1 MGRMP
6 SFERSAVIDAA
17 RDVFW
22 RRGYAEAGI
31 TELEEATGLTRSSI
45 YNAFGSKRGLFD
57 AVLAAYLDDVVRT
70 RLRPLGG
77 GDPGALESYV
87 AEMRDAIA
95 ADTPRAR
102 LGCLLLN
109 AGSSSL
115 ASDDAEVRALVSGY
129 AAEMRAAIRAAVAD
143 RRPDL
148 TPDAVDALA
157 AVCASLVVA
166 GLTLARA
173 DRDAALVTLA
183 SIPTTLHSWGS
194 APA

>member
-6 SFERSAVIDAA
+6 TFDRRAVVDAA

-22 RRGYAEAGI
+22 QHGYAETGI
-31 TELEEATGLTRSSI
+31 AELEDATGLTRSSL

-57 AVLAAYLDDVVRT
+57 AVLAGYLDDVVRT

-77 GDPGALESYV
+77 GDPGALEAYV
-87 AEMRDAIA
+87 EQMRAAIA
-95 ADTPRAR
+95 ADSPRAR

-109 AGSSSL
+109 AGASPL
-115 ASDDAEVRALVSGY
+115 ASDDDDVRALVSGY

-148 TPDAVDALA
+148 SPDAVDALA
-157 AVCASLVVA
+157 GVCASLVVA
-166 GLTLARA
+166 ALTLARA
-173 DRDAALVTLA
+173 DRDAAVATLA
-183 SIPTTLHSWGS
+183 SVPTTLESWR
-194 APA
+194 

>member
-6 SFERSAVIDAA
+6 SFERSTVVDAA

-31 TELEEATGLTRSSI
+31 AELEDATGLTRSSL

-77 GDPGALESYV
+77 GDPGALEAYV
-87 AEMRDAIA
+87 AEMIDGIA

-109 AGSSSL
+109 AGSSPL
-115 ASDDAEVRALVSGY
+115 ATDDAEVRTLVSDY

-173 DRDAALVTLA
+173 DRDAALGTLA
-183 SIPTTLHSWGS
+183 SIPATLESWGRG
-194 APA
+194 

>member
-6 SFERSAVIDAA
+6 TFDRRAVVDAA

-22 RRGYAEAGI
+22 RRGYAETGI
-31 TELEEATGLTRSSI
+31 AELEESTGLTRSSI

-57 AVLAAYLDDVVRT
+57 AVLAAYLDDIVRA

-77 GDPGALESYV
+77 GDPGALEAYV
-87 AEMRDAIA
+87 DEMSAAIA
-95 ADTPRAR
+95 ADSPRAR
-102 LGCLLLN
+102 FGCLLLN
-109 AGSSSL
+109 AGSSPL
-115 ASDDAEVRALVSGY
+115 ASDDDDVRALVSGY

-148 TPDAVDALA
+148 ASDAVDALS

-166 GLTLARA
+166 ALTLARA
-173 DRDAALVTLA
+173 DRDAAVATLA
-183 SIPTTLHSWGS
+183 SVATTLESWR
-194 APA
+194 

>member
-6 SFERSAVIDAA
+6 SFDRSVVVDAA

-22 RRGYAEAGI
+22 QRGYAEAGI
-31 TELEEATGLTRSSI
+31 AELEQATGLTRSSI
-45 YNAFGSKRGLFD
+45 YHAFGSKRGLFD
-57 AVLAAYLDDVVRT
+57 AVLAAYLDGVVRT

-77 GDPGALESYV
+77 GDPGALEAYV
-87 AEMRDAIA
+87 DEMRTAIA
-95 ADTPRAR
+95 EDAPHAR

-109 AGSSSL
+109 AGSSPL

-129 AAEMRAAIRAAVAD
+129 AAEMRCAIRAAVAD

-148 TPDAVDALA
+148 PPDAVDALA

-173 DRDAALVTLA
+173 DRDASLATLA
-183 SIPTTLHSWGS
+183 SIASTLTSWGS
-194 APA
+194 R

>member
-6 SFERSAVIDAA
+6 SFERSVVVDAA

-31 TELEEATGLTRSSI
+31 VELEEATGLTRSSL

-57 AVLAAYLDDVVRT
+57 AVLSAYLDDVVRT

-77 GDPGALESYV
+77 GDPGALEAYV
-87 AEMRDAIA
+87 DEMRAGIA
-95 ADTPRAR
+95 TDTPRAR

-109 AGSSSL
+109 AGSSPL
-115 ASDDAEVRALVSGY
+115 ASDDAEVRTLVSDY

-148 TPDAVDALA
+148 TSDAVDALS
-157 AVCASLVVA
+157 AVCAALVVA

-173 DRDAALVTLA
+173 DRDAALSTLA
-183 SIPTTLHSWGS
+183 SIPSTLESWGRS
-194 APA
+194 

>member
-6 SFERSAVIDAA
+6 TFDRRVVVNAA

-22 RRGYAEAGI
+22 QRGYSEAGI
-31 TELEEATGLTRSSI
+31 TELEEATGLTRSSL

-57 AVLAAYLDDVVRT
+57 AVLAAYLDDIVRA

-77 GDPGALESYV
+77 GDPGALEAYV
-87 AEMRDAIA
+87 DDMRTAIA
-95 ADTPRAR
+95 ADSPRAR

-109 AGSSSL
+109 AGSSPL
-115 ASDDAEVRALVSGY
+115 ASDDADVRALVSGY

-148 TPDAVDALA
+148 APDAVDSLS

-166 GLTLARA
+166 ALTLARA
-173 DRDAALVTLA
+173 DRDAAVATLA
-183 SIPTTLHSWGS
+183 SVPATLESWT
-194 APA
+194 

>member
-6 SFERSAVIDAA
+6 MFDRRAVVDAA

-22 RRGYAEAGI
+22 QRGYAEAGI
-31 TELEEATGLTRSSI
+31 TELEEATGLTRSSL

-57 AVLAAYLDDVVRT
+57 AVLAGYLDDVVRT

-77 GDPGALESYV
+77 GDPGALEAYV
-87 AEMRDAIA
+87 EDMRAAIA
-95 ADTPRAR
+95 ADSPRAR

-109 AGSSSL
+109 AGSSPL
-115 ASDDAEVRALVSGY
+115 ASDDADVRALVSGY

-148 TPDAVDALA
+148 GPDAVDALS

-166 GLTLARA
+166 ALTLARA
-173 DRDAALVTLA
+173 DRDAAVATLA
-183 SIPTTLHSWGS
+183 SVPATLESWG
-194 APA
+194 

>member
-6 SFERSAVIDAA
+6 TFDRRVVVNAA

-22 RRGYAEAGI
+22 QRGYSEAGI
-31 TELEEATGLTRSSI
+31 TELEEATGLTRSSL

-57 AVLAAYLDDVVRT
+57 AVLAAYLDDIVRA

-77 GDPGALESYV
+77 GDPGALEAYV
-87 AEMRDAIA
+87 DDMRTAIA
-95 ADTPRAR
+95 ADSPRAR

-109 AGSSSL
+109 AGSSPL
-115 ASDDAEVRALVSGY
+115 ASDDADVRALVSGY

-148 TPDAVDALA
+148 APDAVDSLS

-166 GLTLARA
+166 ALTLARA
-173 DRDAALVTLA
+173 DRDAAVATLA
-183 SIPTTLHSWGS
+183 SVPVTLESWT
-194 APA
+194 

>member
-6 SFERSAVIDAA
+6 SFDRSVVVDAA

-31 TELEEATGLTRSSI
+31 AELEDATGLTRSSL

-77 GDPGALESYV
+77 GDPGALEAYV
-87 AEMRDAIA
+87 ADMRTAIA
-95 ADTPRAR
+95 DDAPRAR

-109 AGSSSL
+109 AGSSPL
-115 ASDDAEVRALVSGY
+115 ASDDADVRALVSGY

-148 TPDAVDALA
+148 IPDAVDALA

-173 DRDAALVTLA
+173 DRDAALATLA
-183 SIPTTLHSWGS
+183 SIPSTLESWGRRS
-194 APA
+194 

>member
-6 SFERSAVIDAA
+6 TFDRRAVVDAA

-22 RRGYAEAGI
+22 QRGYAEAGI
-31 TELEEATGLTRSSI
+31 TELEEATGLTRSSL

-57 AVLAAYLDDVVRT
+57 AVLAQYLDDIVRT

-77 GDPGALESYV
+77 GDPSALEAYV
-87 AEMRDAIA
+87 EDMRAAIA
-95 ADTPRAR
+95 ADSPRAR

-109 AGSSSL
+109 AGSSPL
-115 ASDDAEVRALVSGY
+115 ASDDADVRSLVSGY

-148 TPDAVDALA
+148 APDAVDSRS

-166 GLTLARA
+166 ALTLARA
-173 DRDAALVTLA
+173 DRDAAVATLA
-183 SIPTTLHSWGS
+183 SVPATLESWG
-194 APA
+194 

>member
-6 SFERSAVIDAA
+6 TFDRRAVVDAA

-22 RRGYAEAGI
+22 QRGYAEAGI
-31 TELEEATGLTRSSI
+31 TELEEATGLTRSSL

-57 AVLAAYLDDVVRT
+57 AVLAGYLDDVVRT

-77 GDPGALESYV
+77 GDPGALEAYI
-87 AEMRDAIA
+87 EDMRAAIA
-95 ADTPRAR
+95 ADSPRAR

-109 AGSSSL
+109 AGSSPL

-148 TPDAVDALA
+148 GPDAVDSLS

-166 GLTLARA
+166 ALTLARA
-173 DRDAALVTLA
+173 DRDAAVATLA
-183 SIPTTLHSWGS
+183 SVPATLESWR
-194 APA
+194 

>member
-6 SFERSAVIDAA
+6 TFDRATVVDAA

-22 RRGYAEAGI
+22 QRGYAEAGI
-31 TELEEATGLTRSSI
+31 VELEAATGLTRSSL

-57 AVLAAYLDDVVRT
+57 AVLGAYLDDIVRT

-77 GDPGALESYV
+77 GDPGALEAYV
-87 AEMRDAIA
+87 DEMRTAIA

-102 LGCLLLN
+102 AGCLLLN
-109 AGSSSL
+109 AACAPL
-115 ASDDAEVRALVSGY
+115 ASDDAEVRATVSGY

-148 TPDAVDALA
+148 SAGAADALA
-157 AVCASLVVA
+157 AVCSSLVVA

-173 DRDAALVTLA
+173 DRDAAVATLDGIPATLA
-183 SIPTTLHSWGS
+183 SWR
-194 APA
+194 

>member
-6 SFERSAVIDAA
+6 TYDRRAVVDAA

-22 RRGYAEAGI
+22 QRGYAEAGI
-31 TELEEATGLTRSSI
+31 AELEDATGLTRSSL

-77 GDPGALESYV
+77 GDPGALEAYV
-87 AEMRDAIA
+87 DEMRSAIA
-95 ADTPRAR
+95 ADSPRAR

-109 AGSSSL
+109 AGSSPL
-115 ASDDAEVRALVSGY
+115 ASDDAEVRELVSGY

-148 TPDAVDALA
+148 TPDAVNSLS

-166 GLTLARA
+166 ALTLARA
-173 DRDAALVTLA
+173 DRDAAVATLA
-183 SIPTTLHSWGS
+183 SIPASLESWG
-194 APA
+194 

>member
-1 MGRMP
+1 MGRTAT
-6 SFERSAVIDAA
+6 FDRGQVVDAA

-22 RRGYAEAGI
+22 QRGYAETGVV
-31 TELEEATGLTRSSI
+31 ELEEATGLTRSSL

-57 AVLAAYLDDVVRT
+57 AVLSAYLDDVVRT

-77 GDPGALESYV
+77 GDPGALEAYV
-87 AEMRDAIA
+87 DEMRAAIA

-102 LGCLLLN
+102 AGCLLLN
-109 AGSSSL
+109 AGCAPL
-115 ASDDAEVRALVSGY
+115 ASDDADVRRLVSGY

-148 TPDAVDALA
+148 DPDATDALA
-157 AVCASLVVA
+157 AVCSSLVVA

-173 DRDAALVTLA
+173 DRDAAVATLGSVA
-183 SIPTTLHSWGS
+183 TTLEAW
-194 APA
+194 A

>member
-6 SFERSAVIDAA
+6 SFERSVVIDAA

-31 TELEEATGLTRSSI
+31 AELEEATGLTRSSI
-45 YNAFGSKRGLFD
+45 YHAFGSKRGLFD
-57 AVLAAYLDDVVRT
+57 AVLAGYLDDVVRT

-77 GDPGALESYV
+77 GDPGALEAYV
-87 AEMRDAIA
+87 DEMRAAIE

-109 AGSSSL
+109 AGSSPL
-115 ASDDAEVRALVSGY
+115 ATDDAEVRTLVSDY
-129 AAEMRAAIRAAVAD
+129 AAEMRTAIRAAVAD

-148 TPDAVDALA
+148 APDAVDALA

-173 DRDAALVTLA
+173 DRDASLTTLA
-183 SIPTTLHSWGS
+183 SIPTTLESWQRS
-194 APA
+194 A

>member
-1 MGRMP
+1 MGRTP
-6 SFERSAVIDAA
+6 SFERSAVVDAA

-22 RRGYAEAGI
+22 RRGYGETGI
-31 TELEEATGLTRSSI
+31 AELEEATGLTRSSI

-57 AVLAAYLDDVVRT
+57 AVLSAYLDDVVRT

-77 GDPGALESYV
+77 GDPGALEAYV
-87 AEMRDAIA
+87 DDMRAAIDADA
-95 ADTPRAR
+95 PRAR

-109 AGSSSL
+109 AGSSPL
-115 ASDDAEVRALVSGY
+115 ASDDAEVRTLVSAY

-173 DRDAALVTLA
+173 DRDAALATLA
-183 SIPTTLHSWGS
+183 SIPTTLESWGG
-194 APA
+194 PA

>member
-6 SFERSAVIDAA
+6 SFERSAVVDAA

-22 RRGYAEAGI
+22 RRGYAETGI
-31 TELEEATGLTRSSI
+31 AELEQATGLTRSSI

-77 GDPGALESYV
+77 GDPGALEAYI
-87 AEMRDAIA
+87 AEMRDGIEH
-95 ADTPRAR
+95 DTPRAR

-115 ASDDAEVRALVSGY
+115 ATDDVEVRTTISSY
-129 AAEMRAAIRAAVAD
+129 AAEMRGAIRAAVAD

-148 TPDAVDALA
+148 APDAVDALA

-173 DRDAALVTLA
+173 DRDGALATLA
-183 SIPTTLHSWGS
+183 SVPTTLESWGRV
-194 APA
+194 

>member
-1 MGRMP
+1 MP
-6 SFERSAVIDAA
+6 SFERSAVVDAA

-31 TELEEATGLTRSSI
+31 VELEEATGLTRSSL

-57 AVLAAYLDDVVRT
+57 AVLSAYLDDVVRT

-77 GDPGALESYV
+77 GDPGALEAYV
-87 AEMRDAIA
+87 DEMRSAIESDA
-95 ADTPRAR
+95 PRAR

-115 ASDDAEVRALVSGY
+115 ASDDAEVRTLVSDY

-173 DRDAALVTLA
+173 DRDAALSTLA
-183 SIPTTLHSWGS
+183 SVAPTLESWG
-194 APA
+194 

>member
-6 SFERSAVIDAA
+6 TFDRSAVVDAA

-22 RRGYAEAGI
+22 QRGYAEAGI
-31 TELEEATGLTRSSI
+31 TELEDATGLTRSSL

-77 GDPGALESYV
+77 GDPGALEAYV
-87 AEMRDAIA
+87 DEMRAAIV
-95 ADTPRAR
+95 ADSPRAR

-109 AGSSSL
+109 AGSSPL
-115 ASDDAEVRALVSGY
+115 ASDDAEVRALVSRY
-129 AAEMRAAIRAAVAD
+129 AAEMRSAIRDAVAD

-148 TPDAVDALA
+148 TPDAVDALSG
-157 AVCASLVVA
+157 VCASLVVA
-166 GLTLARA
+166 ALTLARA
-173 DRDAALVTLA
+173 DRDGALATLA
-183 SIPTTLHSWGS
+183 SVPVTLEAWR
-194 APA
+194 

>member
-6 SFERSAVIDAA
+6 TFDRRAVVDAA

-22 RRGYAEAGI
+22 QRGYAEAGI
-31 TELEEATGLTRSSI
+31 TELEDATGLTRSSL

-70 RLRPLGG
+70 RFRPLGG
-77 GDPGALESYV
+77 GDPGALEAYV
-87 AEMRDAIA
+87 EEMRAAIA
-95 ADTPRAR
+95 ADSPRAR

-109 AGSSSL
+109 AGSSPL
-115 ASDDAEVRALVSGY
+115 ATDDAEVRALVSGY

-148 TPDAVDALA
+148 APDAVDALS

-166 GLTLARA
+166 ALTLARA
-173 DRDAALVTLA
+173 DRDAAVATLA
-183 SIPTTLHSWGS
+183 SIPVTVESWG
-194 APA
+194 

>member
-6 SFERSAVIDAA
+6 TFDRRAVVDAA

-22 RRGYAEAGI
+22 QRGYAEAGI
-31 TELEEATGLTRSSI
+31 TELEEATGLTRSSL

-57 AVLAAYLDDVVRT
+57 AVLAQYLDDIVRT

-77 GDPGALESYV
+77 GDPSALEAYV
-87 AEMRDAIA
+87 EDMRAAIA
-95 ADTPRAR
+95 ADSPRAR

-109 AGSSSL
+109 AGSSPL
-115 ASDDAEVRALVSGY
+115 ASDDADVRSLVSGY

-148 TPDAVDALA
+148 VPDAVDSLS

-166 GLTLARA
+166 ALTLARA
-173 DRDAALVTLA
+173 DRDAAVATLA
-183 SIPTTLHSWGS
+183 SVPATLESWG
-194 APA
+194 

>member
-6 SFERSAVIDAA
+6 TFDRRAVVDAA

-22 RRGYAEAGI
+22 QRGYAEAGI
-31 TELEEATGLTRSSI
+31 TELEEATGLTRSSL

-57 AVLAAYLDDVVRT
+57 AVLAAYLDDVVRA

-77 GDPGALESYV
+77 GDPGALEAYV
-87 AEMRDAIA
+87 DEMRTAIA

-109 AGSSSL
+109 AGSSAL
-115 ASDDAEVRALVSGY
+115 ATDDAEVRTLVSGY

-148 TPDAVDALA
+148 GPEAVDALA

-166 GLTLARA
+166 ALALARA
-173 DRDAALVTLA
+173 DRDAAVGTLA
-183 SIPTTLHSWGS
+183 SVPATLESWR
-194 APA
+194 

>member
-6 SFERSAVIDAA
+6 TFDRRAVVDAA

-22 RRGYAEAGI
+22 QRGYAEAGI
-31 TELEEATGLTRSSI
+31 TELEEATGLTRSSL

-57 AVLAAYLDDVVRT
+57 AVLAQYLDDIVRT

-77 GDPGALESYV
+77 GDPGALEAYV
-87 AEMRDAIA
+87 EDMRAAIA
-95 ADTPRAR
+95 ADSPRAR

-109 AGSSSL
+109 AGSSPL
-115 ASDDAEVRALVSGY
+115 ASDDAEVRSLVSGY

-148 TPDAVDALA
+148 APDAVDSLS
-157 AVCASLVVA
+157 AVCASVVVA
-166 GLTLARA
+166 ALTLARA
-173 DRDAALVTLA
+173 DRDAAVATLA
-183 SIPTTLHSWGS
+183 SVPATLESWG
-194 APA
+194 

>member
-6 SFERSAVIDAA
+6 TFDRRAVVDAA

-22 RRGYAEAGI
+22 QRGYAEAGI
-31 TELEEATGLTRSSI
+31 TELEEATGLTRSSL

-57 AVLAAYLDDVVRT
+57 AVLAQYLDDIVRT

-77 GDPGALESYV
+77 GDPSALEAYV
-87 AEMRDAIA
+87 EDMRAAIA
-95 ADTPRAR
+95 ADSPRAR

-109 AGSSSL
+109 AGSSPL
-115 ASDDAEVRALVSGY
+115 ASDDADVRTLVSGY

-148 TPDAVDALA
+148 ARDAVDSLS

-166 GLTLARA
+166 ALTLARA
-173 DRDAALVTLA
+173 DRDAAVATLA
-183 SIPTTLHSWGS
+183 SVPATLESWG
-194 APA
+194 

>member
-6 SFERSAVIDAA
+6 SFERTAVVDAA

-22 RRGYAEAGI
+22 RRGYAETGI
-31 TELEEATGLTRSSI
+31 AELEDATGLTRSSI

-77 GDPGALESYV
+77 GDPGALEAYV
-87 AEMRDAIA
+87 AEMIDGIA
-95 ADTPRAR
+95 ADSPRAR

-109 AGSSSL
+109 AGSSPL
-115 ASDDAEVRALVSGY
+115 ATDDAEVRTLVSEY
-129 AAEMRAAIRAAVAD
+129 AAEMRSAIRAAVAD

-148 TPDAVDALA
+148 GPDAVDALA

-173 DRDAALVTLA
+173 DRDAALSTLA
-183 SIPTTLHSWGS
+183 SVPTTLESWGR
-194 APA
+194 A

>member
-1 MGRMP
+1 MGRLP
-6 SFERSAVIDAA
+6 TFDRRAVVDAA

-22 RRGYAEAGI
+22 QRGYAEAGI
-31 TELEEATGLTRSSI
+31 TELEEATGLTRSSL

-57 AVLAAYLDDVVRT
+57 AVLAGYLDDVVRT

-77 GDPGALESYV
+77 GDPGALEAYI
-87 AEMRDAIA
+87 EDMRAAIA
-95 ADTPRAR
+95 ADSPRAR

-109 AGSSSL
+109 AGSSPL

-148 TPDAVDALA
+148 GPDAVDSLS
-157 AVCASLVVA
+157 AVCASVVVA
-166 GLTLARA
+166 ALTLARA
-173 DRDAALVTLA
+173 DRDAAVATLA
-183 SIPTTLHSWGS
+183 SVPATLESWR
-194 APA
+194 

>member
-6 SFERSAVIDAA
+6 TFDRRAVVDAA

-22 RRGYAEAGI
+22 QRGYAEAGI
-31 TELEEATGLTRSSI
+31 TELEEATGLTRSSL

-57 AVLAAYLDDVVRT
+57 EVLAQYLDDIVRT

-77 GDPGALESYV
+77 GDPGALEAYV
-87 AEMRDAIA
+87 EDMRAAIA
-95 ADTPRAR
+95 ADSPRAR

-109 AGSSSL
+109 AGSSPL
-115 ASDDAEVRALVSGY
+115 ASDDAEVRTLVSGY

-148 TPDAVDALA
+148 APDGVESLS

-166 GLTLARA
+166 ALTLARA
-173 DRDAALVTLA
+173 DRDAAVATLA
-183 SIPTTLHSWGS
+183 SVPATLESWG
-194 APA
+194 

>member
-6 SFERSAVIDAA
+6 TFDRRAVVDAA

-22 RRGYAEAGI
+22 QRGYAEAGI
-31 TELEEATGLTRSSI
+31 TELEEATGLTRSSL

-57 AVLAAYLDDVVRT
+57 AVLAQYLDDIVRT

-77 GDPGALESYV
+77 GDPSALEAYV
-87 AEMRDAIA
+87 EDMRAAIA
-95 ADTPRAR
+95 ADSPRAR

-109 AGSSSL
+109 AGSSPL
-115 ASDDAEVRALVSGY
+115 ASDDAEVRTLVSGY

-148 TPDAVDALA
+148 ARDAVDSLS

-166 GLTLARA
+166 ALTLARA
-173 DRDAALVTLA
+173 DRDAAVATLA
-183 SIPTTLHSWGS
+183 SVPATLESWG
-194 APA
+194 

>member
-6 SFERSAVIDAA
+6 TFDRRAVVDAA

-22 RRGYAEAGI
+22 QRGYAETGI
-31 TELEEATGLTRSSI
+31 TELEDATGLTRSSL

-57 AVLAAYLDDVVRT
+57 AVLGAYLDDVVRT

-77 GDPGALESYV
+77 GDPGALEAYV
-87 AEMRDAIA
+87 EDMRAAIA

-109 AGSSSL
+109 AGSSPL

-129 AAEMRAAIRAAVAD
+129 ASEMRAAIRAAVAD

-148 TPDAVDALA
+148 APDAVDSLA
-157 AVCASLVVA
+157 SVCASLVVA
-166 GLTLARA
+166 ALTLARA
-173 DRDAALVTLA
+173 DRDAAVATLA
-183 SIPTTLHSWGS
+183 SIPPTLDSWG
-194 APA
+194 